1 MMRLLATVL
10 MSGALLACQSPLPL
24 SSAKT
29 AAIRSH
35 NVASKALAEG
45 DVPAAEA
52 GFREAMRQAAA
63 LDDWAGEAESRLAW
77 AVSLQRRGQGAEAER
92 ALAPLLDDLR
102 LPYPLASQQQA
113 LAWRAQWQLTARN
126 WPALEQ
132 DLLRL
137 SNLCAKE
144 CRPRALLA
152 SLQAQLAVHEKRL
165 ADAAGYAERALALA
179 GTEAS
184 ETRAY
189 ALRVQANIAL
199 LDKPEQG
206 IAPIMAALDIDRQ
219 LGNSAGIFQ
228 DLLLRTWLAQLLQ
241 APDRTHW
248 LHRTCQVAAGMQAPI
263 NDKTLQQLPEELWH
277 EYFLSFAASP
287 GHEPVAERPA
297 VGIEQRRCRSS

>member
-1 MMRLLATVL
+1 MKRFLATAL
-10 MSGALLACQSPLPL
+10 MSGVLLACQSPLPL
-24 SSAKT
+24 SAAKT
-29 AAIRSH
+29 SAIRSH
-35 NVASKALAEG
+35 NLASKALAEG
-45 DVPAAEA
+45 DMPAAEA
-52 GFREAMRQAAA
+52 GFRDAMRQAAA

-77 AVSLQRRGQGAEAER
+77 AVSLQRRGQNAEAER

-113 LAWRAQWQLTARN
+113 LVWRAQWQLAARN
-126 WPALEQ
+126 WPALQQ

-137 SNLCAKE
+137 SSLCTNE
-144 CRPRALLA
+144 CSPRALLA

-165 ADAAGYAERALALA
+165 ADATEYAEQALALA
-179 GTEAS
+179 GTETS

-189 ALRVQANIAL
+189 VLRVQANIAL

-248 LHRTCQVAAGMQAPI
+248 LHRTCQVAASMVAPP
-263 NDKTLQQLPEELWH
+263 NDKALQQLPEELWH
-277 EYFLSFAASP
+277 DYFLSFAASP
-287 GHEPVAERPA
+287 GHEPVAERPS
-297 VGIEQRRCRSS
+297 VGVEQHRCRSS

>member
-1 MMRLLATVL
+1 MKRLLVTLL
-10 MSGALLACQSPLPL
+10 MSVVLLACQSPQPL

-35 NVASKALAEG
+35 NLASKALAEG
-45 DVPAAEA
+45 DMPGADA
-52 GFREAMRQAAA
+52 GFRDAMRQAAA

-102 LPYPLASQQQA
+102 LPYPLAIQQQA
-113 LAWRAQWQLTARN
+113 LAWRAQWQLAARN
-126 WPALEQ
+126 WPAVEQ

-137 SNLCAKE
+137 SSLCTDE

-152 SLQAQLAVHEKRL
+152 SLQAQLALHEKRL
-165 ADAAGYAERALALA
+165 ADAAGHAGRALALA
-179 GTEAS
+179 GPEAS

-199 LDKPEQG
+199 LDNPEQG

-241 APDRTHW
+241 APDRIHW
-248 LHRTCQVAAGMQAPI
+248 LHRACQVAAGMQAAL